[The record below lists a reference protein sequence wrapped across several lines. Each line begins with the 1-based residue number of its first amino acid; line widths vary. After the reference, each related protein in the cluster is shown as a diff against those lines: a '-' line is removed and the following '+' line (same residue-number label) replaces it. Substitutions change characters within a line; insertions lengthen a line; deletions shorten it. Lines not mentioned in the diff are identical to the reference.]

1 MLYRSGKDARLKL
14 DLSPAAEEDVES
26 LVALRIAAMR
36 ESLERIGRFDAQR
49 ARDRFMAGFSPE
61 HTRHINKDGKRV
73 GFVVVRLDGDGLLLD
88 HLYVH
93 PDYQNQGIGQWV
105 LRQVF
110 DEADGQGKDMKVG
123 ALKGSGSNRFYAR
136 HGFELVEQ
144 AEWDNYYVRRTSR
157 TA

>member
-1 MLYRSGKDARLKL
+1 LKL